1 MKYLVTLS
9 CVVALVGASSA
20 PCNAAT
26 ITDGLLVHLT
36 FDKANGDTVEDTSG
50 GGHDGTLSSGAA
62 VVTDE
67 MVSGQGSLRIEGG
80 EHRVEVESFAAL
92 ENYQDNTYLFWINFP
107 APVTGGWDQILAKP
121 APGSDRS
128 PGLWVHTGGLGI
140 HYRYNPGNQGFSAF
154 GPDGDNSHF
163 EMNEWFHV
171 AGVTADGELIGYVNG
186 EEKGKIAVPAAFA
199 QGEGG
204 LYVGNSPAYNG
215 PAANFYMDELAVYE
229 RALSVEEIN
238 QVMGG
243 ALLPVRP
250 VGMLTTS
257 WAALRR

>member
-9 CVVALVGASSA
+9 CAAALAGAA
-20 PCNAAT
+20 ALPCYGAA
-26 ITDGLLVHLT
+26 IDDGLLVHLT
-36 FDKANGDTVEDTSG
+36 FDKASGDTVEDTSG
-50 GGHDGTLSSGAA
+50 GGNDGTLSSGAA
-62 VVTDE
+62 IVTDE
-67 MVSGQGSLRIEGG
+67 VVSGQGSLRIEGG
-80 EHRVEVESFAAL
+80 DNRVEVESFPAL
-92 ENYQDNTYLFWINFP
+92 ETYEDNTYLFWINFP
-107 APVTGGWDQILAKP
+107 EPVTGGWDQILAKP

-154 GPDGDNSHF
+154 GPDGDNTHF
-163 EMNEWFHV
+163 EMNEWYHV
-171 AGVTADGELIGYVNG
+171 TGVTAGGQLTGYVNG
-186 EEKGKIAVPAAFA
+186 EEKAAIAVPEAFA

-204 LYVGNSPAYNG
+204 LYVGNSPAYGG

-229 RALSVEEIN
+229 RELSVDEIN

-243 ALLPVRP
+243 ALLPVSP